1 MGHLRFLPLDSLPR
15 RPTNSSQD
23 QAFPNI
29 NIKGIGFIPSP
40 YIPKTVLALDVKGK
54 QVLFR
59 LALKPRSL
67 ALIVLSC
74 SQSDGTSNQGDM
86 DADFPG
92 IICSLLKLADPF
104 EGVGFSLL
112 AFSACLC
119 LVFFQSLKKCFLK
132 SSSSLRF
139 YASTPDDS

>member
-1 MGHLRFLPLDSLPR
+1 MRQRELPTAYDCKGK
-15 RPTNSSQD
+15 
-23 QAFPNI
+23 AI
-29 NIKGIGFIPSP
+29 IKGIGFIPSP
-40 YIPKTVLALDVKGK
+40 YIPKTVWALDVKGK

-112 AFSACLC
+112 AFC
-119 LVFFQSLKKCFLK
+119 KGW
-132 SSSSLRF
+132 LRTG
-139 YASTPDDS
+139 AVGRVGGNNGKEKTG